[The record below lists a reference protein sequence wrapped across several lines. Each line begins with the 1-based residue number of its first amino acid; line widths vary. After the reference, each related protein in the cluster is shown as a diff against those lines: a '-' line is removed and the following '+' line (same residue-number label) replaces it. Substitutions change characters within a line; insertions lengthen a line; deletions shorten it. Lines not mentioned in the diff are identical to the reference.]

1 MRLMKNYKDPHKE
14 REAKKY
20 DRPIPSRELMLEVM
34 DKTGHPVGFN
44 ELADALGVTE
54 TTRSRCYEIPLTRH
68 GA

>member
-34 DKTGHPVGFN
+34 EKPATQWDSTN
-44 ELADALGVTE
+44 
-54 TTRSRCYEIPLTRH
+54 
-68 GA
+68 